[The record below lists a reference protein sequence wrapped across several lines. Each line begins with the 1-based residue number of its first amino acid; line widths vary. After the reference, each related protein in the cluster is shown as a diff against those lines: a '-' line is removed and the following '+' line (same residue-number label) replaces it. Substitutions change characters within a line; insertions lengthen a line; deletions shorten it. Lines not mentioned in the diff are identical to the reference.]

1 MIADTLSAK
10 RLLKSDSRRVRFQ
23 WDPEQAD
30 PSLYLYRK
38 QTTALLRRYGR
49 MSVEVGRLPSL
60 VGREIFRSK
69 VASCKSKSFEDA
81 VIFVHDVEHVLEQL
95 DDLGRELIATIVLE
109 YYTQDEAAKLLGL
122 WRSQVS
128 RQFPQALDF
137 LSERFLQGGLLQG
150 ESGMAQIRKPPQ
162 PCQEAREE
170 VCCLSV

>member
-1 MIADTLSAK
+1 MIAETLSTK
-10 RLLKSDSRRVRFQ
+10 RLFKSEPKRVRIQ
-23 WDPEQAD
+23 WDAAEAD
-30 PSLYLYRK
+30 RSLYVYRK

-49 MSVEVGRLPSL
+49 MSIEVGRLPSL

-81 VIFVHDVEHVLEQL
+81 VIFVHDVEHVLEEL

-109 YYTQDEAAKLLGL
+109 DYTQGEAAKLLGL

-150 ESGMAQIRKPPQ
+150 EPGMAQIRKPPQ
-162 PCQEAREE
+162 SCQGGREE